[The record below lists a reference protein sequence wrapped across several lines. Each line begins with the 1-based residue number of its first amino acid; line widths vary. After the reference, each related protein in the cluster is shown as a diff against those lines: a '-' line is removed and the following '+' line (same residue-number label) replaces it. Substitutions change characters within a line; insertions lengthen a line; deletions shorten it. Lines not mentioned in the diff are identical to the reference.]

1 MTTLQ
6 GKTALVTGASA
17 GIGLATAR
25 MLSLAG
31 ARVICCARRLERLQ
45 IQLDELPG
53 PGLAVEL
60 DVADAVSA
68 ASLPDRLPEDWQA
81 VDILVNNAGSD
92 IGGRQPFHEGDINQW
107 AGTIQTNVTGLMQV
121 TAAMLPGMLTRKQG
135 HVVNI
140 GSTQGLAPV
149 AGCGA
154 YAASKFA
161 VHGFSETLRQ
171 EYAGTGIRVS
181 EVLPGMVK
189 TNFAATRF
197 FSAERGDE
205 FYDNHGQC
213 LEAEDIAR
221 SILFVLEQ
229 PAHTV
234 IAQIVVVPDNGT

>member
-17 GIGLATAR
+17 GIGHATAC
-25 MLSLAG
+25 MLSHAG

-53 PGLAVEL
+53 PGLAIEL

-121 TAAMLPGMLTRKQG
+121 TAAMLPGMLAREHG